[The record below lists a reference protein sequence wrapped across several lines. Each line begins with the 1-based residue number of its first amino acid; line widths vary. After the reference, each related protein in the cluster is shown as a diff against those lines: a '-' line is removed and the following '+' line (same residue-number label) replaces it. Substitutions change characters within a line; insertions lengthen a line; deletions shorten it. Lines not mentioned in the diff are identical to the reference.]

1 MEELRPHIAGLA
13 AALGR
18 LAVAYRPQRRLV
30 ELRLMSDLFSGQSL
44 SGGWRR
50 VDPASQEQADI
61 MRIGDQIRAARMHD
75 LSPHR
80 WLPAEFLEEAMF
92 LMAINASLDDV
103 DPTQRLV
110 DNFYDPEFVPN
121 PAAPEDVAALPTAIA
136 EVVETCH
143 ICLEDMQIGD
153 LHHVLPCGHVMHHA
167 CTTEWFRSGT
177 RCPACNTSPFGPSGI
192 KESPDRM
199 TEYIEDGSE
208 LV

>member
-13 AALGR
+13 VALGR

-30 ELRLMSDLFSGQSL
+30 ELRLMSDLFTGTMA

-50 VDPASQEQADI
+50 VDPASQEHADI
-61 MRIGDQIRAARMHD
+61 MRIGDQIRATQMHD

-80 WLPAEFLEEAMF
+80 WLPVEYMEEAMF
-92 LMAINASLDDV
+92 MMAINASLDDV

-121 PAAPEDVAALPTAIA
+121 PADPEDVAALPTATVA
-136 EVVETCH
+136 EIGETCH
-143 ICLEDMQIGD
+143 ICLEDMQVGD
-153 LHHVLPCGHVMHHA
+153 SHHVLPCGHVMHHA

-177 RCPACNTSPFGPSGI
+177 RCPACNSSPFPA
-192 KESPDRM
+192 
-199 TEYIEDGSE
+199 
-208 LV
+208 